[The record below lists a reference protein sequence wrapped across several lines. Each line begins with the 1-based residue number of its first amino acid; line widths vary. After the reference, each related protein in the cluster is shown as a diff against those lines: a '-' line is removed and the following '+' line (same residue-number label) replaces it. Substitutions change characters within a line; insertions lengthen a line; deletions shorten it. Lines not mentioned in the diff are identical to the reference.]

1 MLDGVQ
7 GSLASSR
14 YAPLTPSAPP
24 KSRVPAERER
34 PKACAGGSMAV
45 SLDGVMVPMKNGGRQ
60 AKRAQAAEEG
70 KYTRGPAGNKEVGC
84 GTLSFYDEEGE
95 RLATIRMARMPEVKK
110 ATLFFTLNR
119 EDFSFVIH
127 LDRQPRT
134 SRRREAQTGSRA
146 RSGSRS
152 ERTLDAVEHEDIR
165 I

>member
-1 MLDGVQ
+1 MRAQ
-7 GSLASSR
+7 E
-14 YAPLTPSAPP
+14 
-24 KSRVPAERER
+24 RVPAE
-34 PKACAGGSMAV
+34 AVSMAV

-110 ATLFFTLNR
+110 TTLFFTLNR

-152 ERTLDAVEHEDIR
+152 ERTLDAVEHSRTLMEWWPFLIFHRGGLR
-165 I
+165 IKVINNNGS